1 MSDGDTCIWQA
12 WGEVKCKVSEKFN
25 GLEEFYGYIDQDGYY
40 TTDTD
45 PRTDPN
51 CAKYGCP
58 EGRACASSGDCA
70 NGLSCRQNVCTKFS
84 PFHSRNAKEIR
95 DASVNDNSQQR
106 SDDERQY
113 YTQITSP
120 DRGQADLSYG
130 NEDLIWYDKSNG
142 LQDEQVE
149 PPPIEPQIAPA
160 PRVIT
165 VTPPPKA
172 VNKLSLWKMQW

>member
-84 PFHSRNAKEIR
+84 PFNSRNAKEIR
-95 DASVNDNSQQR
+95 DASVNDNYQQR
-106 SDDERQY
+106 SVDERKY
-113 YTQITSP
+113 Y
-120 DRGQADLSYG
+120 
-130 NEDLIWYDKSNG
+130 
-142 LQDEQVE
+142 
-149 PPPIEPQIAPA
+149 PPSPIEVPTFLASVCLACHDID
-160 PRVIT
+160 T
-165 VTPPPKA
+165 VGSGGLH
-172 VNKLSLWKMQW
+172 V